1 MLRPCGQVTRHL
13 LSVIALSLVA
23 GAAGAQ
29 DPVAVSPKNFKLEL
43 ENQWVRTL
51 RLKEGARDKMPM
63 HELSDSVIVYL
74 TDAHEKFTGADGR
87 VQETNHKAG
96 EVSYTDAVRQTRE
109 NLSDAPLECVVV
121 ELKPGAPM
129 NGVAPAALDPMNVDP
144 QHHAV
149 LFENDRV
156 RALRTVLD
164 PHLRG
169 PMHAHPHYVV
179 VYLTVLHTTMTL
191 PDGRKVDNPRQP
203 GDVAWRDPLQHIT
216 ENIGEKTAVE
226 IQIELK

>member
-1 MLRPCGQVTRHL
+1 MQRVLWMTVLGF
-13 LSVIALSLVA
+13 VA
-23 GAAGAQ
+23 ATAAAQ
-29 DPVAVSPKNFKLEL
+29 DPVAVSSKNVKLEL

-51 RLKEGARDKMPM
+51 RFKEGPHDKLPV
-63 HELSDSVIVYL
+63 HQVGDSVIVYL
-74 TDAHEKFTGADGR
+74 TDAHEKFTNSDGR
-87 VQETNHKAG
+87 AQETNHKAG
-96 EVSYTDAVRQTRE
+96 EVSYTDAVRLTQE
-109 NLSDAPLECVVV
+109 NLSDGPLEMIIV
-121 ELKPGAPM
+121 ELKPGATRD
-129 NGVAPAALDPMNVDP
+129 GVVPAALDPMNVDP
-144 QHHAV
+144 QHHSV

-156 RALRTVLD
+156 RALRTVLE

-191 PDGRKVDNPRQP
+191 PGGRKVDNPRQP

>member
-1 MLRPCGQVTRHL
+1 MLKVSGLSRL
-13 LSVIALSLVA
+13 LWLTVLGFA
-23 GAAGAQ
+23 GTSAAAQ
-29 DPVAVSPKNFKLEL
+29 DPVAVSAKNFKLEL

-51 RLKEGARDKMPM
+51 RLKEGPHDKTPM
-63 HELSDSVIVYL
+63 HDLTDSVIVYL
-74 TDAHEKFTGADGR
+74 TDAHERFTGADGR
-87 VQETNHKAG
+87 THEANHKAG
-96 EVSYTDAVRQTRE
+96 EVSYTGAVRRTEE
-109 NLSDAPLECVVV
+109 NLSDAALEMVIV
-121 ELKPGAPM
+121 ELKPGAPV
-129 NGVAPAALDPMNVDP
+129 NGVVPAALDPMNVDP
-144 QHHAV
+144 QHHSV

-156 RALRTVLD
+156 RALRTVLE

>member
-1 MLRPCGQVTRHL
+1 MRRFLQVT
-13 LSVIALSLVA
+13 ALGFLA
-23 GAAGAQ
+23 ATAGAQ

-51 RLKEGARDKMPM
+51 RLKEGAHEKMPM
-63 HELSDSVIVYL
+63 HEWADSVTVYL
-74 TDAHEKFTGADGR
+74 TDAHEKFKSADSR
-87 VQETNHKAG
+87 TQETNHKAG
-96 EVSYTDAVRQTRE
+96 EVSYTEAVRHTQE
-109 NLSDAPLECVVV
+109 NLSDAPLEMVVV
-121 ELKPGAPM
+121 ELKPGAAR
-129 NGVAPAALDPMNVDP
+129 NGVVPAALDPMNVDP
-144 QHHAV
+144 QHHSV

-156 RALRTVLD
+156 RALRTVLE

>member
-1 MLRPCGQVTRHL
+1 
-13 LSVIALSLVA
+13 
-23 GAAGAQ
+23 
-29 DPVAVSPKNFKLEL
+29 
-43 ENQWVRTL
+43 
-51 RLKEGARDKMPM
+51 M
-63 HELSDSVIVYL
+63 HDLTDSVIVYL
-74 TDAHEKFTGADGR
+74 TDAHEKFTGVDGR
-87 VQETNHKAG
+87 PQETNHKAG
-96 EVSYTDAVRQTRE
+96 DVSHTDAVRHTEE

-121 ELKPGAPM
+121 ELKPGAPR
-129 NGVAPAALDPMNVDP
+129 NGVVPAALDPMNVDP
-144 QHHAV
+144 QHHSV

-156 RALRTVLD
+156 RALRTVLE